1 MQDFESMRRP
11 RKVTMKPS
19 RKGQALLPLATRAVA
34 ARPNSPNARQPL
46 PHSKKI
52 EGFESQRTYNVPRSV
67 QCPDVA
73 TYWSFD
79 GSSGTIPNRQNR
91 QGLPSDTASNS
102 YESLLVHRP
111 ITVTGSK
118 TIAPKSS
125 SHDTPKEG
133 PDHRSIS
140 TSVAF

>member
-1 MQDFESMRRP
+1 M
-11 RKVTMKPS
+11 
-19 RKGQALLPLATRAVA
+19 A

-46 PHSKKI
+46 AHSKKLKGSKVNGHI
-52 EGFESQRTYNVPRSV
+52 AALGLSSV
-67 QCPDVA
+67 QMLLHTGHSMGPL
-73 TYWSFD
+73 
-79 GSSGTIPNRQNR
+79 GTIPNCQNR